1 MKKVIIFTDGS
12 SVGNPG
18 PSGWAAILKQGD
30 YIKEISGSYR
40 LSTNNRSE
48 LLAVIRAIEC
58 IKRKG
63 IDLEIYSDSK
73 YVIDAVNKGWLWNW
87 EKTNFKNKKNPDLW
101 RQYIELAKDFNINM
115 IWVKGHAENEFN
127 NKCDILA
134 TTASNKNNSEN
145 WLIDEYYEA
154 K

>member
-1 MKKVIIFTDGS
+1 MIILFF
-12 SVGNPG
+12 
-18 PSGWAAILKQGD
+18 ILFERYK
-30 YIKEISGSYR
+30 SR
-40 LSTNNRSE
+40 L
-48 LLAVIRAIEC
+48 
-58 IKRKG
+58 
-63 IDLEIYSDSK
+63 IYSDSK